1 MIYLCVAC
9 VYSPSQALP
18 RRSLARSLSL
28 LCRLCVWMPRE
39 SMGGEGVQVSD
50 ASKTFQQQQ
59 QQHFK
64 QQQQNMSSSSMATS
78 SSSATSASSSYAQQ
92 QQHYSANAAV
102 SPSSTTSSGSDDG
115 QQQQRANT
123 NRNNMSSGMDTTQQH
138 AQYQHQ
144 IMNAAAV
151 MNSGGGAMSQVTC
164 LVCYN
169 AQVDVMLEPCHH
181 QFHAHCIDR
190 WLNKDKVCPI
200 CWIPIQNQRRMA
212 VPAAAPTGLY
222 NPQQQASQA
231 DVGGGP
237 QPPQNR
243 AAYVPNT
250 ANSGSMGAMTASNSN
265 SGAPGAPTDIVGGL
279 AGVANMTNEPPNP
292 ATMRKG
298 KWTTEESL
306 YCDRL
311 IEEFKKGNLPLA
323 EGTTLRTFLSKLLN
337 CDPMR
342 ISKKYTGDQCIGKII
357 FRRREDDVAKDD
369 MGLIRSELAEL
380 EKTYLEREQ
389 YNQRRREKRL
399 ESELSR
405 DKSRYIAAR
414 TLGGYNSNSNNSGS
428 TPTSA
433 VGNAVRPQM
442 PVPVAPVGHYQQHQQ
457 QQIVVSA
464 PMAPKDLGIAASHHA
479 PFPPT
484 RGPMP
489 LQHPSNASIP
499 RYPLHT
505 QQQQHTYPQQ
515 QHAHQLQHQQHQHHS
530 QQQQP
535 MQATSGHLF
544 NSSLQSSSSA
554 SSGPHYSN
562 PNSDNSSSAMGA
574 QSSSSH
580 SSSHSGNNEVS
591 GRPSVDSSLL
601 SSSDGSNT
609 SSSQGSSSQQHQQ
622 QQQQPQQPQ
631 QHQEQQQ
638 QQSESF
644 PRVSSIDSFSC
655 LFPRVASIDNFQ
667 LPHQGGH
674 NNNSSN
680 THHQYGS
687 NSGNFG
693 DTLGNYDHANHNM
706 VKSISI
712 GDGLNAYFPRIQS
725 LEQLSS
731 LLQEHAP
738 PSPRAKDE
746 NESGTNS
753 NNSSTTMKEEGSSSS
768 ASGLADRKRMFNAHN
783 SSSHSLSQSH
793 MKEEQQRDA
802 ESDLHRRLSP
812 NDANNNRVTEHSN
825 QIQIP
830 KPLSKMPRSSSGIFP
845 RIPSMDKLPRVPSM
859 DKLPRIPSMDKLS
872 SMDRIPRIPSMD
884 KLPRVPSMDKLSSSM
899 PRIPSHS
906 DMLSRFG
913 SSDHLSSFPSFS
925 NLSSL
930 STCASFTNLSSL
942 SGSGGGGSGGGG
954 SGYKSGFPRNSSIED
969 ILSLVASS
977 ENGSGMSSAGSHLQ
991 LSALAAV
998 AGEESSQMAAAADR
1012 KRRLEH
1018 HQAQEMENKKNK
1030 LST

>member
-1 MIYLCVAC
+1 ML
-9 VYSPSQALP
+9 
-18 RRSLARSLSL
+18 
-28 LCRLCVWMPRE
+28 RE

-50 ASKTFQQQQ
+50 ASKNFQQQQ
-59 QQHFK
+59 QHLK
-64 QQQQNMSSSSMATS
+64 QQQQSNSSNMASSSTS
-78 SSSATSASSSYAQQ
+78 SSSSGGGGLSYANM
-92 QQHYSANAAV
+92 QQHYSHANAAV
-102 SPSSTTSSGSDDG
+102 SPSSTASSASDDG
-115 QQQQRANT
+115 QKQQRAN
-123 NRNNMSSGMDTTQQH
+123 NRNSMNSNSGMDAQQQQQQQH
-138 AQYQHQ
+138 AQYQNQ
-144 IMNAAAV
+144 IMNAAAA
-151 MNSGGGAMSQVTC
+151 MNSGAMSQVTC

-200 CWIPIQNQRRMA
+200 CWVPTQNQRRMLPSA
-212 VPAAAPTGLY
+212 PPAGLY
-222 NPQQQASQA
+222 NQQQQQQQGASQ
-231 DVGGGP
+231 VNGP
-237 QPPQNR
+237 SQNMSR
-243 AAYVPNT
+243 ASYTPNT
-250 ANSGSMGAMTASNSN
+250 ANSGPMGAMGTTPNISNSGGGMI
-265 SGAPGAPTDIVGGL
+265 GAPGAPTDVVGGL

-298 KWTTEESL
+298 KWTAEESL

-357 FRRREDDVAKDD
+357 FRRREDDVTKED

-414 TLGGYNSNSNNSGS
+414 TLGGYGNSNNSGS
-428 TPTSA
+428 TPTA
-433 VGNAVRPQM
+433 AGNTGRSQM
-442 PVPVAPVGHYQQHQQ
+442 PVPVAPVGHYQQQQ
-457 QQIVVSA
+457 QQIAASA
-464 PMAPKDLGIAASHHA
+464 PMASPKDMGIAASHHA

-499 RYPLHT
+499 RYPLHS
-505 QQQQHTYPQQ
+505 QQQHHVQHQQ
-515 QHAHQLQHQQHQHHS
+515 SQQHQQHQQH

-535 MQATSGHLF
+535 MQATSSHLF
-544 NSSLQSSSSA
+544 NSSLQSSSSS
-554 SSGPHYSN
+554 SSGPHYTAGDDS
-562 PNSDNSSSAMGA
+562 SSSAMGV
-574 QSSSSH
+574 SNTSTSH
-580 SSSHSGNNEVS
+580 SSSHNDAS
-591 GRPSVDSSLL
+591 GRPSIEGSFL
-601 SSSDGSNT
+601 SANHGSNT
-609 SSSQGSSSQQHQQ
+609 SSSQGSSSQHQQ
-622 QQQQPQQPQ
+622 Q

-674 NNNSSN
+674 NNN
-680 THHQYGS
+680 THHQSSSGGYGS
-687 NSGNFG
+687 NSGSFG
-693 DTLGNYDHANHNM
+693 DSLGSNSYDHSNQNM

-738 PSPRAKDE
+738 PSPRTKDE
-746 NESGTNS
+746 NESGNNS
-753 NNSSTTMKEEGSSSS
+753 NSKHGNKTMKEEDSLSSS
-768 ASGLADRKRMFNAHN
+768 ASDLADRKRMFDSHNA
-783 SSSHSLSQSH
+783 SSLSTLSSLSSSH

-812 NDANNNRVTEHSN
+812 NGVNKATEHSN

-845 RIPSMDKLPRVPSM
+845 RIPSMDKLPRVPSL

-872 SMDRIPRIPSMD
+872 SSTDRIPRIPSMD
-884 KLPRVPSMDKLSSSM
+884 KLSQM

-930 STCASFTNLSSL
+930 STCASFTNLNSL
-942 SGSGGGGSGGGG
+942 SGGGGGGGG
-954 SGYKSGFPRNSSIED
+954 GFKSGFPRNSSIED

-998 AGEESSQMAAAADR
+998 AGEESSQMAAADR

-1018 HQAQEMENKKNK
+1018 AQEMENKKNK